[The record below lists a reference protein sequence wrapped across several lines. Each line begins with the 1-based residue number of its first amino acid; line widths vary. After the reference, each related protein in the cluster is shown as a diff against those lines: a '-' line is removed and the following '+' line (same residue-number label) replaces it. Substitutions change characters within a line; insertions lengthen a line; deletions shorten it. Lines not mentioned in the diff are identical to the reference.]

1 MPESDV
7 RSVVLVVKM
16 IRMTMTA
23 LCVQDVLTGFT
34 ALTVLLH
41 ADNVQPTRSV
51 TRPRDVVQ
59 VDVRPVIRHTFAIPV
74 SVT

>member
-1 MPESDV
+1 MPESDA

-16 IRMTMTA
+16 VRMMMTA

-34 ALTVLLH
+34 ASTVLLH

-59 VDVRPVIRHTFAIPV
+59 VDVRPVISHTFAITV

>member
-1 MPESDV
+1 
-7 RSVVLVVKM
+7 M
-16 IRMTMTA
+16 IRMMMTA

-34 ALTVLLH
+34 ASTVLLH

-59 VDVRPVIRHTFAIPV
+59 VDVRPVISHTFAITV

>member
-1 MPESDV
+1 MPESDA

-16 IRMTMTA
+16 IRMMMTA

-34 ALTVLLH
+34 ASTVLLY

-59 VDVRPVIRHTFAIPV
+59 VDVSPVISHTFATV